1 MDEKLQKVLAG
12 AGIASRRKCEEYIA
26 AGRVSVNG
34 NIATTG
40 SRVDAQSD
48 IICIDGKRI
57 PVDPS
62 LTYYLL
68 NKERGI
74 VSSASDPYGRPTVVG
89 CMPSDIRLFP
99 VGRLDVDSEGLIL
112 LTNDGFLTHRLTH
125 PSYGVEKEYLVQVE
139 GALSR
144 NDSTKLKKGIELE
157 DGTAYAIHV
166 RMLSPDSMTVTVAEG
181 RNRLVRR
188 MCEAIGHPVTRLIRI
203 RIGPL
208 ADRSLSPGHSRL
220 LTDREVLALYD
231 AVAKKSGNVTSGHG
245 YTEEI
250 D

>member
-1 MDEKLQKVLAG
+1 MDEKLQKVLAA
-12 AGIASRRKCEEYIA
+12 AGIASRRKCEEYII

-40 SRVDAQSD
+40 SRVNAQSD
-48 IICIDGKRI
+48 IICIDGQRI

-74 VSSASDPYGRPTVVG
+74 ISSASDPYGRPTVVS
-89 CMPSDIRLFP
+89 CVPSNIRLFP

-125 PSYGVEKEYLVQVE
+125 PSYGIEKEYLVQVE
-139 GALSR
+139 GTLSR
-144 NDSTKLKKGIELE
+144 TDSTKLKNGIELE

-166 RMLSPDSMTVTVAEG
+166 RIFSPNSMTITVTEG

-220 LTDREVLALYD
+220 LTGKEILALYD
-231 AVAKKSGNVTSGHG
+231 AVAKKSGSTTSRHS
-245 YTEEI
+245 YVE
-250 D
+250 